1 MKFTPPQ
8 PFGRK
13 KKSPLRLSVL
23 TGIALSA
30 ASAGPLPTLAAAPPA
45 ERVLIDARVSQPD
58 PAHPVRAELGLVPV
72 SAGAD
77 SSPATAGY
85 LSYSRKVA
93 RSAERPVIFAFNGGP
108 GASAAYLHMGLL
120 GPVLAHV
127 PQDPASRDARPGR
140 SGPGPAKLYDLAD
153 VVFIDPPGTGF
164 SSRPEGAAAAPYNT
178 VEGDAN
184 AAADLVRQWLRGH
197 DRLGAPVY
205 ILGESYGTIRA
216 VAMLDALDRQGL
228 GKNVRGV
235 VLLGQALNIIETSQR
250 PGNVVTYAVSL
261 PTLAAIACYHGMVKA
276 PCTPESVTAQAAR
289 FAHEEYLPA
298 LYLGR
303 DLPQAELERLA
314 ARLAELTGI
323 PAGFYLANDLR
334 ISKERFRVELLR
346 AQGKVMGRY
355 DARYLA
361 DRPDNVTTMMPGDP
375 SSSISEAFGQ
385 AMKDYLAGTLKAP
398 GADAYK
404 VIARFEGSWSY
415 GAEDSPFADW
425 PFMATVERHAAS
437 NACLRLFVGTGIYDT
452 TTTIGAADYLFA
464 QSSVPRERYR
474 NARYVGGHVF
484 YSDDGSRARFQSD
497 LAEFIAADGCRGAR
511 K

>member
-1 MKFTPPQ
+1 MNFTPLQ

-13 KKSPLRLSVL
+13 QKSSLRLRVL
-23 TGIALSA
+23 TGIALVA
-30 ASAGPLPTLAAAPPA
+30 ASTGPLQTRAGEPPA
-45 ERVLIDARVSQPD
+45 GRVLIDVRVSKPD

-77 SSPATAGY
+77 SSPASAGY
-85 LSYSRKVA
+85 LSYTRKNA
-93 RSAERPVIFAFNGGP
+93 APDRPVIFAFNGGP

-127 PQDPASRDARPGR
+127 PQDPADNSGTSTAM
-140 SGPGPAKLYDLAD
+140 SGPRRIYDLAD

-164 SSRPEGAAAAPYNT
+164 SQRPTGPAAAPYST

-184 AAADLVRQWLRGH
+184 AAANLVHQWLAAH
-197 DRLGAPVY
+197 KRLAAPVY

-216 VAMLDALDRQGL
+216 VAMLDALEKQGL
-228 GKNVRGV
+228 AANVRGV
-235 VLLGQALNIIETSQR
+235 VLLGQALNMIETSQR
-250 PGNVVTYAVSL
+250 PDNVVTYAVSL

-276 PCTPESVTAQAAR
+276 PCTAESVTEEAAR
-289 FAHEEYLPA
+289 FAREDYLPA
-298 LYLGR
+298 LYRGR
-303 DLPQAELERLA
+303 DLSQPERARLA

-323 PAGFYLANDLR
+323 PAAFYLANDLR

-346 AQGKVMGRY
+346 EKGKVMGRY

-361 DRPDNVTTMMPGDP
+361 DRPANVITMMPGDP
-375 SSSISEAFGQ
+375 SSSISDAFGK
-385 AMKDYLAGTLKAP
+385 AMTDYLATTLKAP

-404 VIARFEGSWSY
+404 VIARFEGGWSY
-415 GAEDSPFADW
+415 GSEDSPFADW
-425 PFMATVERHAAS
+425 PFMATVERHAAA

-464 QSSVPRERYR
+464 QSSLPRDRYR

-484 YSDDGSRARFQSD
+484 YSDDGSRTRFQSD
-497 LAEFIAADGCRGAR
+497 LVDFIKADSCRGAR